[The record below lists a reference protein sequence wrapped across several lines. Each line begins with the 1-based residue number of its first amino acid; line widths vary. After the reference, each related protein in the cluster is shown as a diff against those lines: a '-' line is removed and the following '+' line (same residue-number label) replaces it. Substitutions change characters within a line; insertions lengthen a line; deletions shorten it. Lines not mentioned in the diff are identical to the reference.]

1 MTLDYQNISQIQS
14 NLNLYHHQAE
24 LMVVSKNR
32 PIEDIMQL
40 LKLGYRLFGEN
51 RVQEAIL
58 KYKNVLPIFS
68 DLSLHL
74 IGPLQSNK
82 VKDALQIFHTI
93 QSIDRKKI
101 VQEIAKHLEKKEPT
115 VTKNYFIQINIGGE
129 KQKSG
134 VMLEELKDFYDF
146 CLSHTLPVEGL
157 MCIPPVNKDPNYYFE
172 KMLKTK
178 NALNSNLKLSMGM
191 SSDYQIALKHQS
203 NLIRIGSGFFL

>member
-1 MTLDYQNISQIQS
+1 
-14 NLNLYHHQAE
+14 
-24 LMVVSKNR
+24 MVVSKNR

-157 MCIPPVNKDPNYYFE
+157 MCIPPVNEDPNYYFE

-178 NALNSNLKLSMGM
+178 NALNPNLKLSMGM
-191 SSDYQIALKHQS
+191 SSDYQIALNHQS